1 MLAVGPL
8 SSFLAR
14 ACELGAEDAVEICPA
29 SVATA
34 EWVRLKCQYGC
45 GGYGSSLCCPPYSPT
60 PQQTRRTLDSYSKAI
75 LVHAADGPAVHAVVV
90 ALERELF
97 LAGYHKA
104 FAMSSG
110 PCRLCD
116 RCTLERCTRPA
127 QARPSMEACGIDV
140 FATVRAAGLP
150 IDVVRTHTGRQN
162 CYGLV
167 LVE

>member
-1 MLAVGPL
+1 MSAIGPF

-14 ACELGAEDAVEICPA
+14 AYELGAEDAVEVRPA
-29 SVATA
+29 SVVTA

-45 GGYGSSLCCPPYSPT
+45 GGFGSNLCCPPYSPT
-60 PQQTRRTLDSYSKAI
+60 PQQTRSALDSYSSAI

-90 ALERELF
+90 TLERELF

-116 RCTLERCTRPA
+116 ECARERCIRPA
-127 QARPSMEACGIDV
+127 EARPSMEACGIDV
-140 FATVRAAGLP
+140 FATVRASGLP
-150 IDVVRTHTGRQN
+150 IDVVRTRSGRQN